1 MQSGTE
7 ARARQAPERFCSK
20 QHHCASL
27 RIPLT
32 SANWITTLL
41 RVYNT
46 DRGNLFMKHPV
57 RYNAPYPTGKV
68 WLPARR
74 RLQLFICKQS

>member
-1 MQSGTE
+1 MAGRVTCNQAQKPE
-7 ARARQAPERFCSK
+7 ASERFYSK

-46 DRGNLFMKHPV
+46 DQGNLFMKHPV
-57 RYNAPYPTGKV
+57 RYNASTPY
-68 WLPARR
+68 R
-74 RLQLFICKQS
+74 